1 MPAVTPAPAPFRP
14 LTGTRPAAGLV
25 SLALLPV
32 LFALD
37 QYLPLGVAAGIAY
50 VIPVLLTLW
59 SSRRLTLA
67 VAGIASLLVL
77 ADLLLAPA
85 AALNWMVAL
94 NRAMSLLMIWTTAI
108 LVLLRRHAE
117 LAVETANAALE
128 RQVQARTAHLDE
140 VNRQLQREAAER
152 LQIAAELRDSTER
165 FRAMVETTSDWVWE
179 LDAQG
184 VYTYASPKGLDILG
198 YAPDEVLGRT
208 PFDFMPPDEAERV
221 GALFRSIVA
230 GRMPFHCLEN
240 VNRHRNG
247 HPVVL
252 ETSGVPVFDADGVF
266 RGYRGID
273 RDVTERKVTERRLRE
288 SEQHLRRIID
298 LVPHRIFAKDDEGR
312 FLLANRAVAEAY
324 GMAVEDILGR
334 HHGELHGHAQELERM
349 RADDRA
355 VIASGRMKLIPEE
368 TFTGADGRIRT
379 MRTVKI
385 PYRVPGEESRAV
397 LGLAI
402 DITEEKEF
410 ERRLV
415 ASERK
420 YRALLENA
428 VDAILLAGLDGR
440 LVDANRRAEQ
450 LLGYTREELCGM
462 RAWDLHPP
470 EEHARV
476 AEVFETLRRSGSTLV
491 VHPVRRKDGSLIQ
504 VEVAASRIDFGD
516 QTLLQGIF
524 RDVSTRERRAAQ
536 RLAEEKQ
543 LRDTLVREVHHR
555 IKNNL
560 QGVVGLLRSH
570 ANAHPELDAAIVAA
584 IGQVQSISVVHG
596 LHGQGDDLQVYLCDM
611 VCAIARNAGT
621 LTRTRIE
628 PQVDLAVPRP
638 VAVDP
643 DEAVPV
649 ALVVNEL
656 ILNAVKHSAGDPQVS
671 VRVARS
677 GDAAEV
683 TVTNTGELAPGF
695 DFAAGRGV
703 GTGLGLVRSLLPR
716 NGARLHVEQAGE
728 AVLARLVLAPPVVI
742 LSASR

>member
-37 QYLPLGVAAGIAY
+37 EYLPPGIAAGIAY

-77 ADLLLAPA
+77 ADLLLGPA

-94 NRAMSLLMIWTTAI
+94 NRALSLLMIWMTAI

-117 LAVETANAALE
+117 LAVETANTTLE

-140 VNRQLQREAAER
+140 VNRQLQREIAECAGAEAA
-152 LQIAAELRDSTER
+152 
-165 FRAMVETTSDWVWE
+165 
-179 LDAQG
+179 
-184 VYTYASPKGLDILG
+184 
-198 YAPDEVLGRT
+198 
-208 PFDFMPPDEAERV
+208 
-221 GALFRSIVA
+221 
-230 GRMPFHCLEN
+230 
-240 VNRHRNG
+240 
-247 HPVVL
+247 
-252 ETSGVPVFDADGVF
+252 
-266 RGYRGID
+266 
-273 RDVTERKVTERRLRE
+273 LRE
-288 SEQHLRRIID
+288 SEHHLRQVID
-298 LVPHRIFAKDDEGR
+298 LVPHRIFAKDREGR
-312 FLLANRAVAEAY
+312 FVLANKSVAEDY

-334 HHGELHGHAQELERM
+334 HHGELHGSPGELERM
-349 RADDRA
+349 LADDRA
-355 VIASGRMKLIPEE
+355 VMESGEMKVIPEE
-368 TFTGADGRIRT
+368 AFTGRDGRTRIL
-379 MRTVKI
+379 RTVKI
-385 PYRVPGEESRAV
+385 PYRVPGDRHRAV
-397 LGLAI
+397 LGLAM
-402 DITEEKEF
+402 DITEEKIF
-410 ERRLV
+410 ERRLL

-428 VDAILLAGLDGR
+428 VDAILLATEDGR
-440 LVDANRRAEQ
+440 VLDANRRAEQ
-450 LLGYTREELCGM
+450 LFGYSREELCGM
-462 RAWDLHPP
+462 HARDLHPA
-470 EEHARV
+470 EEHARL
-476 AEVFETLRRSGSTLV
+476 AEVFETLRRSGNTLV
-491 VHPVRRKDGSLIQ
+491 VHPVRRRDGGIIQ
-504 VEVAASRIDFGD
+504 VEVAASRIDAAGER
-516 QTLLQGIF
+516 LIQGIF
-524 RDVSTRERRAAQ
+524 RDVSTRERHTAQ
-536 RLAEEKQ
+536 RLAEEKR

-560 QGVVGLLRSH
+560 QGVIGLLRSH

-621 LTRTRIE
+621 LTRTHIE
-628 PQVDLAVPRP
+628 PRVDLAVPRP

-716 NGARLHVEQAGE
+716 NGARLHVEQAGG

>member
-140 VNRQLQREAAER
+140 VNRQLQREIAER
-152 LQIAAELRDSTER
+152 AGAEAA
-165 FRAMVETTSDWVWE
+165 
-179 LDAQG
+179 
-184 VYTYASPKGLDILG
+184 
-198 YAPDEVLGRT
+198 
-208 PFDFMPPDEAERV
+208 
-221 GALFRSIVA
+221 
-230 GRMPFHCLEN
+230 
-240 VNRHRNG
+240 
-247 HPVVL
+247 
-252 ETSGVPVFDADGVF
+252 
-266 RGYRGID
+266 
-273 RDVTERKVTERRLRE
+273 LRE
-288 SEQHLRRIID
+288 SEHHLRRIID
-298 LVPHRIFAKDDEGR
+298 LVPHSIFAKDDEGR

>member
-140 VNRQLQREAAER
+140 VNRQLQREIAER
-152 LQIAAELRDSTER
+152 AGAEAA
-165 FRAMVETTSDWVWE
+165 
-179 LDAQG
+179 
-184 VYTYASPKGLDILG
+184 
-198 YAPDEVLGRT
+198 
-208 PFDFMPPDEAERV
+208 
-221 GALFRSIVA
+221 
-230 GRMPFHCLEN
+230 
-240 VNRHRNG
+240 
-247 HPVVL
+247 
-252 ETSGVPVFDADGVF
+252 
-266 RGYRGID
+266 
-273 RDVTERKVTERRLRE
+273 LRE
-288 SEQHLRRIID
+288 SEHHLRRIID

-334 HHGELHGHAQELERM
+334 HHGELHGHVQELERM

-379 MRTVKI
+379 MCTVKI

-703 GTGLGLVRSLLPR
+703 GTGLGLVRSLLLR

>member
-140 VNRQLQREAAER
+140 VNRQLQREIAER
-152 LQIAAELRDSTER
+152 AGAEAA
-165 FRAMVETTSDWVWE
+165 
-179 LDAQG
+179 
-184 VYTYASPKGLDILG
+184 
-198 YAPDEVLGRT
+198 
-208 PFDFMPPDEAERV
+208 
-221 GALFRSIVA
+221 
-230 GRMPFHCLEN
+230 
-240 VNRHRNG
+240 
-247 HPVVL
+247 
-252 ETSGVPVFDADGVF
+252 
-266 RGYRGID
+266 
-273 RDVTERKVTERRLRE
+273 LRE
-288 SEQHLRRIID
+288 SEHHLRRIID